1 MSGNRHKDDAR
12 LFECASAWVARLEAP
27 DCTADERETFEDWLA
42 ENPAH
47 VTAWI
52 QAERLFQRGQ
62 ALAADPWLRTAAAR
76 VARPSRRQRWPA
88 MAAAAGIC
96 LAIGIGWMVAVDGNP
111 TPLRYAN
118 DSLQPR
124 QQTLADGSVVTL
136 DADTALDA
144 RFGWRHRALVLERGR
159 VQLQVAPSS
168 KALQLRAGD
177 STIRDI
183 GTTFQ
188 VERLRDGRVEVALLE
203 GAVEVSSGSAQHT
216 LAPGQ
221 QLQVSPSGR
230 IEPGPALSSNAAAE
244 GWLHGRLVFDGTP
257 LSIVVER
264 MNRYSRTPLVIADP
278 QIADLAVSGTFR
290 AGDAQ
295 ELLVALELGWSVAGQ
310 TRPDGALE
318 LRRTY

>member
-1 MSGNRHKDDAR
+1 MSHAR
-12 LFECASAWVARLEAP
+12 PSEDTQLFERASAWVARLEAP
-27 DCTADERETFEDWLA
+27 DCTPGERETFEDWLA
-42 ENPAH
+42 EDPAH

-52 QAERLFQRGQ
+52 QAETLFQQGEE
-62 ALAADPWLRTAAAR
+62 LAADPWLRTAAAR
-76 VARPSRRQRWPA
+76 AARPAPRRWLPA
-88 MAAAAGIC
+88 VAAAAGVC
-96 LAIGIGWMVAVDGNP
+96 LAIGIGWMIAVDGNP

-118 DSLQPR
+118 DSHQPR
-124 QQTLADGSVVTL
+124 LQTLADGSVATL
-136 DADTALDA
+136 DAGTTLHA
-144 RFGWRHRALVLERGR
+144 RFGWRHRNLVLERGR
-159 VQLQVAPSS
+159 LQLQVAPSG

-188 VERLRDGRVEVALLE
+188 VERLHDGLVEVALLE
-203 GAVEVSSGSAQHT
+203 GAVEVSSGGTQHT

-221 QLQVSPSGR
+221 QLQVLPSGR
-230 IEPGPALSSNAAAE
+230 IQPGPALSSNAAAE
-244 GWLHGRLVFDGTP
+244 GWLQGQLVFDATP

-264 MNRYSRTPLVIADP
+264 MNRYGHTPLVIADP
-278 QIADLAVSGTFR
+278 EIASLAVSGTFR

-295 ELLVALELGWSVAGQ
+295 ELLSALELGWSVAGQ

>member
-27 DCTADERETFEDWLA
+27 DCTADERATFEDWLA

-47 VTAWI
+47 VTAWV

-76 VARPSRRQRWPA
+76 AARPSRRQRWPA

-118 DSLQPR
+118 DSLHPR

-136 DADTALDA
+136 DAGTALDA

-168 KALQLRAGD
+168 KALQLRAGG

-290 AGDAQ
+290 AGEAQ
-295 ELLVALELGWSVAGQ
+295 ELLAALELGWSVAGQ